1 MVIKNYFYLFK
12 HEMILLFF
20 FLNKIVLFFFF
31 KQNSPLEIPNN
42 LGGDVGIEKRR
53 DINVTSLMKLD
64 DGYIEIHYTGFLS
77 SR

>member
-12 HEMILLFF
+12 HEMIL
-20 FLNKIVLFFFF
+20 LFFFF